1 MAIQRGE
8 DEVLKKESPGVSVV
22 IPAKNES
29 LAIGSVV
36 QQVLEVLPLAEV
48 IVVDDGSDDATAELA
63 ETAGAKVISHPYS
76 KGNGAAIKSGA
87 RAASGDVIV
96 FMDGDGQH
104 DARDILKL
112 LEKIEQG
119 YDLVVGAR
127 DKKSQASFG
136 RLLANTFYNK
146 FSSWIVGRK
155 IEDLTSG
162 FRAVNR
168 KKFLKFL
175 YLLPNGFSYPTTST
189 MAFFRAGFSV
199 TYVPIVASNRLGESH
214 IRIWKD
220 GIRFLLIIF
229 KVGTLYSPLKLFAPM
244 AALFFSFG
252 VGHYIYTYVEF
263 GRFTNMSA
271 LLFIAGLLFF
281 FLGLISEQIS
291 NLQYMRQDETES

>member
-1 MAIQRGE
+1 MSFQIE
-8 DEVLKKESPGVSVV
+8 DGHSVSVV

-29 LAIGSVV
+29 LAIAGVVESVIN
-36 QQVLEVLPLAEV
+36 VLAKAEV
-48 IVVDDGSDDATAELA
+48 IVVDDGSDDNTAELA
-63 ETAGAKVISHPYS
+63 EAAGARVVRHPYS

-87 RAASGDVIV
+87 RSAAGDVVV

-104 DARDILKL
+104 DAEDILRL
-112 LEKIEQG
+112 LEQIEQG

-127 DKKSQASFG
+127 GKKSQASFG

-155 IEDLTSG
+155 VEDLTSG

-168 KKFLKFL
+168 QKFLKFL
-175 YLLPNGFSYPTTST
+175 YLLPNGFSCPTTST

-199 TYVPIVASNRLGESH
+199 VYVPIVAAERLGESH

-244 AALFFSFG
+244 AAGFFFLG
-252 VGHYIYTYVEF
+252 FGHYIYTYLEA

-291 NLQYMRQDETES
+291 NLQYMRQDDDQKG

>member
-1 MAIQRGE
+1 LGFFSVPKLMDG
-8 DEVLKKESPGVSVV
+8 SVSVV

-36 QQVLEVLPLAEV
+36 RGVLNVVPHAEV
-48 IVVDDGSDDATAELA
+48 IVVDDGSEDD
-63 ETAGAKVISHPYS
+63 TAGIAKAAGARVVSHPYS
-76 KGNGAAIKSGA
+76 KGNGASIKSGA
-87 RAASGDVIV
+87 RAATGDVIV

-104 DARDILKL
+104 NAEDILRL
-112 LEKIEQG
+112 LERIERG

-146 FSSWIVGRK
+146 FSSWIVGSK

-162 FRAVNR
+162 FRAVKR
-168 KKFLKFL
+168 QKFLKFL

-199 TYVPIVASNRLGESH
+199 CYVPIVAAERQGESH

-229 KVGTLYSPLKLFAPM
+229 KVGTLYSPLKIFAPM
-244 AALFFSFG
+244 SAVVSLLG
-252 VGHYIYTYVEF
+252 VFHYTYTYF
-263 GRFTNMSA
+263 DSGRFTNMSA
-271 LLFIAGLLFF
+271 MLLLTGLLFF
-281 FLGLISEQIS
+281 LLGLISEQIS
-291 NLQYMRQDETES
+291 NLQYMRQDDEE

>member
-1 MAIQRGE
+1 MVVQ
-8 DEVLKKESPGVSVV
+8 SVSVV

-29 LAIGSVV
+29 LAIGGVV
-36 QQVLEVLPLAEV
+36 SQVLQVLPSAEV
-48 IVVDDGSDDATAELA
+48 IVVDDGSTDATALLA
-63 ETAGAKVISHPYS
+63 TESGARVVSHPYS
-76 KGNGAAIKSGA
+76 KGNGAAVKSGA
-87 RAASGDVIV
+87 RAATGDVII

-104 DARDILKL
+104 NPEDIPRM
-112 LEKIEQG
+112 LEKVAVG

-136 RLLANTFYNK
+136 RLLANTFYNQ

-162 FRAVNR
+162 FRAVR
-168 KKFLKFL
+168 RQKFLKFL

-199 TYVPIVASNRLGESH
+199 TYVPIVAAERLGESH

-252 VGHYIYTYVEF
+252 LGYYIYTYVEF

-291 NLQYMRQDETES
+291 NLQYMRQDDETGE

>member
-1 MAIQRGE
+1 MVVQ
-8 DEVLKKESPGVSVV
+8 SVSVV

-29 LAIGSVV
+29 LAIGDVV
-36 QQVLEVLPLAEV
+36 SQVLQLMPSAEV
-48 IVVDDGSDDATAELA
+48 IVVDDGSTDTTALLA
-63 ETAGAKVISHPYS
+63 AESGALVVSHPYS
-76 KGNGAAIKSGA
+76 KGNGAAVKSGA
-87 RAASGDVIV
+87 RAATGDVIV

-104 DARDILKL
+104 DARDILRL

-136 RLLANTFYNK
+136 RLMANTFYNK

-162 FRAVNR
+162 FRAVKR
-168 KKFLKFL
+168 HKFLKFL

-199 TYVPIVASNRLGESH
+199 TYVPIVAAERLGESH

-229 KVGTLYSPLKLFAPM
+229 KVGTLYSPLKIFAPM
-244 AALFFSFG
+244 SAAVSALGIF
-252 VGHYIYTYVEF
+252 HYAYTYF
-263 GRFTNMSA
+263 DSGRFTNMSA
-271 LLFIAGLLFF
+271 MLLLTGLLFF
-281 FLGLISEQIS
+281 LLGLISEQIS
-291 NLQYMRQDETES
+291 NLQYMRQDDEE

>member
-1 MAIQRGE
+1 MVVQ
-8 DEVLKKESPGVSVV
+8 SVSVV

-29 LAIGSVV
+29 LAIGNVV
-36 QQVLEVLPLAEV
+36 SQVLQVMPSAEV
-48 IVVDDGSDDATAELA
+48 IVVDDGSTDATALLA
-63 ETAGAKVISHPYS
+63 AESGARVVSHPYS

-87 RAASGDVIV
+87 RAATGDVIV

-104 DARDILKL
+104 DAKDILKL
-112 LEKIEQG
+112 LVKIKQG

-168 KKFLKFL
+168 QKFLKFL

-199 TYVPIVASNRLGESH
+199 CYVPIVAAERQGESH

-244 AALFFSFG
+244 AASFFS
-252 VGHYIYTYVEF
+252 VGLGYYVYTYSEF

-291 NLQYMRQDETES
+291 NLQYMRQDDDSGE

>member
-1 MAIQRGE
+1 MIVQ
-8 DEVLKKESPGVSVV
+8 SVSVV

-29 LAIGSVV
+29 LAIGGVV
-36 QQVLEVLPLAEV
+36 SQVLQVIPTAEV
-48 IVVDDGSDDATAELA
+48 IVVDDGSTDATALLA
-63 ETAGAKVISHPYS
+63 AESGARVVSHPYS
-76 KGNGAAIKSGA
+76 KGNGASIKSGA
-87 RAASGDVIV
+87 RAATGDVIV

-104 DARDILKL
+104 NADDILRL
-112 LEKIEQG
+112 LERIEQG

-168 KKFLKFL
+168 AKFLKFL

-199 TYVPIVASNRLGESH
+199 AYVPIVAAERLGESH

-220 GIRFLLIIF
+220 GVRFLLIIF
-229 KVGTLYSPLKLFAPM
+229 KVGTLYSPLKIFAPM
-244 AALFFSFG
+244 SAAVSSLGIF
-252 VGHYIYTYVEF
+252 HYAYTYF
-263 GRFTNMSA
+263 DSGRFTNMSA
-271 LLFIAGLLFF
+271 MLLLTGVLFF
-281 FLGLISEQIS
+281 LLGLISEQIS
-291 NLQYMRQDETES
+291 NLQYIRQDDEE

>member
-1 MAIQRGE
+1 MNLRSNI
-8 DEVLKKESPGVSVV
+8 EVSVSVV

-29 LAIGSVV
+29 LAIAGVVKKVFAILPSV
-36 QQVLEVLPLAEV
+36 EV
-48 IVVDDGSDDATAELA
+48 IVVDDGSADGTAGLA
-63 ETAGAKVISHPYS
+63 EAEGAKVVRHPYS

-104 DARDILKL
+104 NPEDILRL
-112 LEKIEQG
+112 LEKVEEG

-155 IEDLTSG
+155 VEDLTSG
-162 FRAVNR
+162 FRAVKR
-168 KKFLKFL
+168 QKFLKFL

-199 TYVPIVASNRLGESH
+199 CYVPIVAAERKGESH

-244 AALFFSFG
+244 AVGFSFLG
-252 VGHYIYTYVEF
+252 FGHYIHTYLEA

-291 NLQYMRQDETES
+291 NLQYMRQDETET